1 MYGLLLGVDSI
12 SEFCLFLYAQFTA
25 RSGRYIRILDVCMF
39 NVRAKERNGKT
50 MKRNV
55 EDDEK
60 ISSISYIWIFVVPF
74 EA

>member
-1 MYGLLLGVDSI
+1 
-12 SEFCLFLYAQFTA
+12 
-25 RSGRYIRILDVCMF
+25 MF

-55 EDDEK
+55 EDEEK
-60 ISSISYIWIFVVPF
+60 MSSISYIWIFFVPF